1 MTDRFLILIVALMMA
16 GCGDSPKVISATSQA
31 APAPATATPRA
42 ETAPMSSATASGYS
56 SELHQVKVEEVLPTA
71 RYVYLKVLEGDQSYW
86 IATRKQ
92 EIQLGGIYY
101 YRNGLL
107 KTNFESKEHQR
118 VFDKIYLVSNLV
130 SENHGSDQRQQI
142 ETHSDEPASF
152 PGTATPPPSAA
163 GVTSLGDILDNP
175 KAYEGRTVRVSGAC
189 VKINSQIMGR
199 NWVHL
204 EDGSQG
210 DYDFVIT
217 TNDYVAQGAAV
228 TLEGV
233 VSLDRDFGSGYRYAL
248 IIENGKVIN

>member
-1 MTDRFLILIVALMMA
+1 MMVRFLIFITAIALT

-31 APAPATATPRA
+31 APAPATAAPRSETTPG
-42 ETAPMSSATASGYS
+42 SSATASGYS
-56 SELHQVKVEEVLPTA
+56 SALHQVKVEEVLQAT

-92 EIQLGGIYY
+92 EIQIGGIYY

-130 SENHGSDQRQQI
+130 AENHGSQQRQQI

-152 PGTATPPPSAA
+152 PSTTTTAPAA
-163 GVTSLGDILDNP
+163 GGVTRLGDILDNP
-175 KAYEGRTVRVSGAC
+175 KAYEGKTVRVSGAC

-217 TNDYVAQGAAV
+217 TNDYVAQGAVV

-248 IIENGKVIN
+248 IVENGKVIN